1 MNTGMIALHHSV
13 FTDSIDKPDRDEI
26 LALWSERL
34 DWAGVCIDRDRYLCG
49 RHNSFASMTTDL
61 TGRFSA
67 DGPLDI
73 IVIAHATPDADA
85 RISLAGTLA
94 ARNTLVF
101 AISDLGRLAPF
112 SALET
117 VRSYPEGRGLVI
129 ALDQGTVPY
138 ADPQLAALDSAA
150 DHAVG
155 LLLGDGGQA
164 NLHTLRLL
172 TNISPEQVQAVVSAE
187 LAYAPVDLA
196 IIGAHVP
203 SGVAHLVR
211 RAPAD
216 QLCSAVWSALAQELA
231 RPDSRSR
238 RIAVIEY
245 EPALHTVGLLHLEL
259 SAPACARSGE
269 PATEVFLPSSQA
281 DMRCAP

>member
-1 MNTGMIALHHSV
+1 MNTGLLALHHSV
-13 FTDSIDKPDRDEI
+13 FTDSNDKPDRDEI
-26 LALWSERL
+26 LALWSQRL
-34 DWAGVCIDRDRYLCG
+34 DWSGVGVDRDRYLRGC
-49 RHNSFASMTTDL
+49 HNSFASMATDL
-61 TGRFSA
+61 AGRFSA
-67 DGPLDI
+67 DDPLDI

-94 ARNTLVF
+94 AGNTLVF

-155 LLLGDGGQA
+155 LLLGDGGRVD
-164 NLHTLRLL
+164 LHSLRLQ
-172 TNISPEQVQAVVSAE
+172 TNVPPEQVEAVVAAE
-187 LAYAPVDLA
+187 LTCAPVDLA

-203 SGVAHLVR
+203 SGVAHLER

-216 QLCSAVWSALAQELA
+216 QLCSAVWSALAEEIA
-231 RPDSRSR
+231 APSSWCR
-238 RIAVIEY
+238 RIAVVEY

-269 PATEVFLPSSQA
+269 PATEIFLPSSQA